1 MLSSAPSSIPSKP
14 TAASSTSFAPGWRQ
28 FPFFDVVPIKDAH
41 DLAESPH
48 ILRVATSISTITS
61 SVYGV
66 VAADMHG
73 SVHVL
78 NKEFEPISSWVA
90 HVGGRVTHMVERR
103 RYLVTLGEEDGI
115 RGPLLKIWHLEKT
128 DKNGAPTLL
137 RSIKVQTSNRPHPV
151 TSIALSAGLSF
162 LAIGLGD
169 GTVILYRHLDQ
180 SVLSGSAS
188 LTAIPKPRTVHE
200 SPAEPVTA
208 LGFREPTDETPATYL
223 FIATTNR
230 VLVYQASGRGS
241 GGAASEVHEAGAALG
256 CAVMDWK
263 AHDMVV
269 ARDEA
274 IYICGAESRGSSYA
288 YEGPKT
294 SVHIHLNY
302 LVIVSSPLT
311 ANATSASATIR
322 NFAARNVGASGTEV
336 TKVTVFDLENKFV
349 AHIEPFTED
358 VREVFSQWGNIYVL
372 SNDGKLSCL
381 REKPTATKLDML
393 YRRGYYVLA
402 LDIAKTQQMG
412 QESVADIHR
421 QYGDYLYAKPDYD
434 AAMQQYLQTIGYVQP
449 SYVIRKFLD
458 AQRIHNLVTY
468 LQELHSLGVANSDH
482 TTLLL
487 NTYTKLKDAAR
498 LDSFIKTESR
508 RESSG
513 AGLESGTDELPFDL
527 DTAIRVC
534 RQAGYFEHAS
544 YLAKRWS
551 RHEDYLR
558 IQIEDTGNFN
568 DALAYLR
575 HLGPEATEHSLA
587 RYGRAMVAALPD
599 ETTQLL
605 IEICTG
611 TDQLTSEPDSLP
623 ASSKPA
629 TGGSYL
635 SYLAL
640 RGPAPA
646 AALAS
651 PVSVTATATSTA
663 TSVTD
668 PPISSGASSRTARQN
683 DRASRREATYDGS
696 RAPSPP
702 STVRAAPPL
711 IRRPSPRLYFAN
723 FVGHREH
730 LVVFLEAVA
739 LRCWGQSLD
748 EPKDGVAAEGST
760 EESTEGADQQAV
772 WNTLLELYLTL
783 ASAAGDGARG
793 DALRDKALRL
803 LRAAER
809 LPYDPTHALIL
820 CATRGF
826 TPGLVLLWERLGMH
840 EDVLRFWMEQD
851 RRGAAGAGAEVM
863 RCLAQY
869 GATAPQLYKLALRF
883 FTSAPELMARHTQDL
898 GEVLRVIEERAI
910 MPPLVVVQ
918 VLSRNDVASVG
929 LVKDWLLARIRTAH
943 EEVHT
948 DEQLTASYRLETT
961 TKLKQVEELSD
972 PDHPRLFH
980 ATQCSQCGGH
990 LDLPSIHFMCN
1001 HSFHQRCL
1009 GDHDTECPLCVRAHG
1024 VIQEIRRN
1032 NERLADQHD
1041 LFLADVKEN
1050 GFRTVAAAFGRG
1062 VLSRPRVGDVA
1073 T

>member
-1 MLSSAPSSIPSKP
+1 
-14 TAASSTSFAPGWRQ
+14 
-28 FPFFDVVPIKDAH
+28 
-41 DLAESPH
+41 
-48 ILRVATSISTITS
+48 
-61 SVYGV
+61 
-66 VAADMHG
+66 
-73 SVHVL
+73 
-78 NKEFEPISSWVA
+78 
-90 HVGGRVTHMVERR
+90 
-103 RYLVTLGEEDGI
+103 EEDGI

-372 SNDGKLSCL
+372 SNDGRLSCL

-434 AAMQQYLQTIGYVQP
+434 PPPCSNTFQTIGNCNHLALP
-449 SYVIRKFLD
+449 TRTT
-458 AQRIHNLVTY
+458 R
-468 LQELHSLGVANSDH
+468 HS
-482 TTLLL
+482 LL

-508 RESSG
+508 PDPR
-513 AGLESGTDELPFDL
+513 LP
-527 DTAIRVC
+527 
-534 RQAGYFEHAS
+534 AS
-544 YLAKRWS
+544 WLLRACVIPCQTVVSTR
-551 RHEDYLR
+551 RYLR

-575 HLGPEATEHSLA
+575 HLGPEAPRTIWPRH
-587 RYGRAMVAALPD
+587 
-599 ETTQLL
+599 
-605 IEICTG
+605 EICTG
-611 TDQLTSEPDSLP
+611 TDPLTSEPDSLP
-623 ASSKPA
+623 APSKPA
-629 TGGSYL
+629 AGGSYL

-646 AALAS
+646 AAPVS
-651 PVSVTATATSTA
+651 PVSVTATATST
-663 TSVTD
+663 TD

-748 EPKDGVAAEGST
+748 EPKDGVAAEGSA

-851 RRGAAGAGAEVM
+851 RRGAAGAGAEAM

-929 LVKDWLLARIRTAH
+929 LVKDWLLARIRTAR

-948 DEQLTASYRLETT
+948 GDSCVVQDEQLTTSYRLETT
-961 TKLKQVEELSD
+961 TKLKQVGELSD

-1001 HSFHQRCL
+1001 HSFHQRSV
-1009 GDHDTECPLCVRAHG
+1009 HFPLS
-1024 VIQEIRRN
+1024 I
-1032 NERLADQHD
+1032 
-1041 LFLADVKEN
+1041 
-1050 GFRTVAAAFGRG
+1050 
-1062 VLSRPRVGDVA
+1062 S
-1073 T
+1073 